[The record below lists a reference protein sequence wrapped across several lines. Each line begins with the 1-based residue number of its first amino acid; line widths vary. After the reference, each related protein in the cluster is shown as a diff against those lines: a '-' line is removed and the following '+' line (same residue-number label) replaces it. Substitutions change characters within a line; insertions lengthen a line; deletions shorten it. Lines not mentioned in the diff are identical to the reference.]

1 MIPRALVSADPAHLP
16 TEAVDVLVVGSGVA
30 GLSLALQLPPRY
42 SVVLATK
49 GRVGQSTTCHAQG
62 GIAVVFGEPNEEPGG
77 VVEHARDTLV
87 AAAGLADPAAVE
99 VLVTEAAGALRWL
112 LHAGARFDPDP
123 EGSGEPQGPEG
134 AGEPQGPE
142 GAGEPQGGAPVGG
155 LARTREGGHSR
166 SRIVHAGGDAT
177 GAEVVRALTGAILAA
192 GNVRVAEGTFL
203 VDLFTDGRGA
213 VTGALLAG
221 AGGLRAVR
229 ARAVVL
235 ASGGA
240 GQLYAATT
248 NPAGATGDGV
258 AAALRAGADLADME
272 FVQFHPTALHAGAE
286 HAHHEVAA
294 AIADPRPLVSE
305 ALRGEGAVLRDL
317 AGRRFLP
324 EVHPLAELAPR
335 DVVTRAMAAR
345 MSACG
350 TDHLLL
356 DATGIGPDRLAR
368 RFPTILRAC
377 RAAGID
383 PAREPIPVAPAAH
396 YLMGGVRTD
405 LDGRTSLAGLLA
417 VGEAASTGVH
427 GANRLASN
435 SLLEGLVFGA
445 RAARLLARELP
456 PAGSLGPLA
465 AGSHQ
470 RPGPPAPGARGRL
483 RQAMTRNAGVL
494 RSPRGLA
501 RAAAVAAGLADAPAA
516 ISIAAFETANLAQLA
531 LALTELAGR
540 RAESRGAHWR
550 ADHPEPDPAW
560 QVHQAVW
567 RQPDGTLGTAPVP
580 LADPRQRAAVTAT
593 SRRSA

>member
-1 MIPRALVSADPAHLP
+1 VIPRALVPADPAHLP

-30 GLSLALQLPPRY
+30 GLSLALQLPARY
-42 SVVLATK
+42 SVVLVTK
-49 GRVGQSTTCHAQG
+49 GKVGQSTTCHAQG
-62 GIAVVFGEPNEEPGG
+62 GIAVVLGEPEGEPEEQSGE
-77 VVEHARDTLV
+77 VAEHARDTLV

-99 VLVTEAAGALRWL
+99 VLVTEAADALRWL
-112 LHAGARFDPDP
+112 LRAGARFDHNP
-123 EGSGEPQGPEG
+123 EGSG
-134 AGEPQGPE
+134 
-142 GAGEPQGGAPVGG
+142 VSG

-177 GAEVVRALTGAILAA
+177 GAEVVRALTRAVRAA
-192 GNVRVAEGTFL
+192 GNVRVAEDTFL
-203 VDLFTDGRGA
+203 VDLLTDGSTDGSTDGRGV
-213 VTGALLAG
+213 VTGALLVG

-248 NPAGATGDGV
+248 NPAGATGDGI
-258 AAALRAGADLADME
+258 AAALRAGADLADVE
-272 FVQFHPTALHAGAE
+272 FVQFHPTALHVVAERAQRELDAAGG
-286 HAHHEVAA
+286 
-294 AIADPRPLVSE
+294 IADPRPLVSE
-305 ALRGEGAVLRDL
+305 ALRGEGAVLRDPT
-317 AGRRFLP
+317 GRRFLT

-335 DVVTRAMAAR
+335 DVVSRAMAAR
-345 MSACG
+345 MAACG

-356 DATGIGPDRLAR
+356 DATGIGPDRLER
-368 RFPTILRAC
+368 RFPTVLRAC

-405 LDGRTSLAGLLA
+405 LDGRTSLTGLFA
-417 VGEAASTGVH
+417 IGEAACTGVH

-445 RAARLLARELP
+445 RAARLLTRELP
-456 PAGSLGPLA
+456 PAGALGPL
-465 AGSHQ
+465 G
-470 RPGPPAPGARGRL
+470 PGPRHRPRSPAPGARGRL
-483 RQAMTRNAGVL
+483 RRVMTREAGVL
-494 RSPRGLA
+494 RSPQGLA
-501 RAAAVAAGLADAPAA
+501 RAAAVAAGLAGAPATPA
-516 ISIAAFETANLAQLA
+516 VAALETANLAHLA
-531 LALTELAGR
+531 LALSELASR

-560 QVHQAVW
+560 QVRQVLW
-567 RQPDGTLGTAPVP
+567 RLPDGTLATAPVP
-580 LADPRQRAAVTAT
+580 LAGPRQRAAAAGVSPA

>member
-1 MIPRALVSADPAHLP
+1 VIPRALVAADPAYLP

-30 GLSLALQLPPRY
+30 GLSLALQLATRY
-42 SVVLATK
+42 SVLLATK
-49 GRVGQSTTCHAQG
+49 GRVGQSTTCYAQG
-62 GIAVVFGEPNEEPGG
+62 GIAVVLGEPNEQPDG
-77 VVEHARDTLV
+77 VAEHAHDTLV

-112 LHAGARFDPDP
+112 LRAGARFDRDP
-123 EGSGEPQGPEG
+123 ERSGQPQGPEG
-134 AGEPQGPE
+134 SEQR
-142 GAGEPQGGAPVGG
+142 QGGALSGWEAG
-155 LARTREGGHSR
+155 RLARTREGGHSR

-177 GAEVVRALTGAILAA
+177 GAEVVRALTGA
-192 GNVRVAEGTFL
+192 VRAVGTVRIAESSFL
-203 VDLFTDGRGA
+203 VDLFTDGFTGGRGA
-213 VTGALLAG
+213 VTGALLAA

-248 NPAGATGDGV
+248 NPAGATGDGI

-272 FVQFHPTALHAGAE
+272 FVQFHPTALHVVTK
-286 HAHHEVAA
+286 HAHHELAA
-294 AIADPRPLVSE
+294 GIADPRPLVSE
-305 ALRGEGAVLRDL
+305 ALRGEGAVLRDPD
-317 AGRRFLP
+317 GQRFLP

-345 MSACG
+345 MYACG

-356 DATGIGPDRLAR
+356 DATGIGPDRFAR

-383 PAREPIPVAPAAH
+383 PTRQPIPVAPAAH
-396 YLMGGVRTD
+396 YLMGGIRTD
-405 LDGRTSLAGLLA
+405 LDGRTSLAGLYA
-417 VGEAASTGVH
+417 VGEAACTGAH

-445 RAARLLARELP
+445 RAARALTRELP
-456 PAGSLGPLA
+456 RAGTLGPLDP
-465 AGSHQ
+465 GPHQ
-470 RPGPPAPGARGRL
+470 RPWPAGPGARGRL

-494 RSPRGLA
+494 RSPQGLA
-501 RAAAVAAGLADAPAA
+501 RAAAVAAGLAGAPAA
-516 ISIAAFETANLAQLA
+516 RGTAAFETANLAQLA
-531 LALTELAGR
+531 LALTELASR

-550 ADHPEPDPAW
+550 AENPEPDPAW
-560 QVHQAVW
+560 QIRQVLW
-567 RQPDGTLGTAPVP
+567 RQPDGTLGTASVP
-580 LADPRQRAAVTAT
+580 LAGPGEQATVAAT
-593 SRRSA
+593 SWRSA

>member
-1 MIPRALVSADPAHLP
+1 MIPRALVPADPAHLP

-30 GLSLALQLPPRY
+30 GLSLALQLPERY
-42 SVVLATK
+42 TVVLTTK
-49 GRVGQSTTCHAQG
+49 GRVGQSTTRHAQG
-62 GIAVVFGEPNEEPGG
+62 GIAVVLGGPNEEPGG
-77 VVEHARDTLV
+77 VAMHARDTLV

-99 VLVTEAAGALRWL
+99 VLVTEAAGVLRWL
-112 LHAGARFDPDP
+112 LHAGAHFDQDL
-123 EGSGEPQGPEG
+123 EGSGEPQG
-134 AGEPQGPE
+134 
-142 GAGEPQGGAPVGG
+142 GAPVDRGVGG

-177 GAEVVRALTGAILAA
+177 GAEVVRALTGAVRAA
-192 GNVRVAEGTFL
+192 GNVCVAEGTFL

-221 AGGLRAVR
+221 AGGLRALR

-248 NPAGATGDGV
+248 NPAGATGDGI
-258 AAALRAGADLADME
+258 AAALRAGAHLADME
-272 FVQFHPTALHAGAE
+272 FVQFHPTALHVMAE
-286 HAHHEVAA
+286 QAPHKLVAA
-294 AIADPRPLVSE
+294 ARIADPRPLVSE
-305 ALRGEGAVLRDL
+305 ALRGEGAVLRDP

-324 EVHPLAELAPR
+324 DVHPLAELAPR

-356 DATGIGPDRLAR
+356 DATGIGPERFAR

-383 PAREPIPVAPAAH
+383 PTREPIPVAPAAH

-405 LDGRTSLAGLLA
+405 LDGRTSLAGLYA
-417 VGEAASTGVH
+417 VGEAACTGAH

-435 SLLEGLVFGA
+435 SLLEGLIFGA
-445 RAARLLARELP
+445 RAARALTRELP
-456 PAGSLGPLA
+456 PAGALGPLDP
-465 AGSHQ
+465 GPHQ
-470 RPGPPAPGARGRL
+470 RPWPPAPGARGRL
-483 RQAMTRNAGVL
+483 RQVMTRNAGVL
-494 RSPRGLA
+494 RSMQGLA
-501 RAAAVAAGLADAPAA
+501 QALAGAPAGRG
-516 ISIAAFETANLAQLA
+516 SAAFETANLAQLA
-531 LALTELAGR
+531 LALSELAGR
-540 RAESRGAHWR
+540 RTESRGAHWR

-560 QVHQAVW
+560 QVRQAVW
-567 RQPDGTLGTAPVP
+567 RPPDGTLATASVP
-580 LADPRQRAAVTAT
+580 LADRRKQAAVAAT

>member
-1 MIPRALVSADPAHLP
+1 VIPRALVRADPAHLP

-30 GLSLALQLPPRY
+30 GLSLALRLPARY

-49 GRVGQSTTCHAQG
+49 GRVGQSATCHAQG
-62 GIAVVFGEPNEEPGG
+62 GIAVVLGGPGEEPDS
-77 VVEHARDTLV
+77 VAMHARDTLV

-112 LHAGARFDPDP
+112 LHAGARLDRDP
-123 EGSGEPQGPEG
+123 
-134 AGEPQGPE
+134 AG
-142 GAGEPQGGAPVGG
+142 GG

-177 GAEVVRALTGAILAA
+177 GAEVVRALTGSARPA

-203 VDLFTDGRGA
+203 VDLFTDAGGA

-221 AGGLRAVR
+221 AGGLRALR

-248 NPAGATGDGV
+248 NPAGATGDGI
-258 AAALRAGADLADME
+258 AAALRAGAYLADME
-272 FVQFHPTALHAGAE
+272 FVQFHPTALHVMAE
-286 HAHHEVAA
+286 QAPHKLVAA
-294 AIADPRPLVSE
+294 AGIADADPRPLVSE
-305 ALRGEGAVLRDL
+305 ALRGEGALLRDP

-335 DVVTRAMAAR
+335 DVVCRAMAAR

-356 DATGIGPDRLAR
+356 DATGIDPDRFAR
-368 RFPTILRAC
+368 RFPTVLRAC

-383 PAREPIPVAPAAH
+383 PTREPIPVAPAAH

-405 LDGRTSLAGLLA
+405 LDGRTSLAGLYA
-417 VGEAASTGVH
+417 VGEVACTGVH

-445 RAARLLARELP
+445 RAARALTRELP
-456 PAGSLGPLA
+456 PAGTLGPLDP
-465 AGSHQ
+465 GPQQ
-470 RPGPPAPGARGRL
+470 RPWPPAPGARGWL
-483 RQAMTRNAGVL
+483 RQVMTRDAGVL
-494 RSPRGLA
+494 RSPQGLA
-501 RAAAVAAGLADAPAA
+501 RAAAAAAGLAGAPAGRGG
-516 ISIAAFETANLAQLA
+516 AAFETANLAQLA
-531 LALTELAGR
+531 LALSELAGR

-560 QVHQAVW
+560 QVRQAVW
-567 RQPDGTLGTAPVP
+567 RRPDGTLATASVP
-580 LADPRQRAAVTAT
+580 LADRGEQAAVAAT

>member
-1 MIPRALVSADPAHLP
+1 VIPRALVRADPSHLP

-30 GLSLALQLPPRY
+30 GLSLALQLPARY

-49 GRVGQSTTCHAQG
+49 GRVGRSTTCYAQG
-62 GIAVVFGEPNEEPGG
+62 GIAVVFGGPGEGHDG
-77 VVEHARDTLV
+77 VAMHARDTRV

-99 VLVTEAAGALRWL
+99 VLVTGAAGALRWL
-112 LHAGARFDPDP
+112 LHTGARFDQEP
-123 EGSGEPQGPEG
+123 EGSGEPQGD
-134 AGEPQGPE
+134 
-142 GAGEPQGGAPVGG
+142 APADREVGR

-177 GAEVVRALTGAILAA
+177 GAEVVRALTGAVRAA
-192 GNVRVAEGTFL
+192 SNVCVAEGSFL
-203 VDLFTDGRGA
+203 VDLFTDGGGA

-221 AGGLRAVR
+221 TGGLRAVR

-248 NPAGATGDGV
+248 NPAGATGDGI
-258 AAALRAGADLADME
+258 AAALRAGADLADLE
-272 FVQFHPTALHAGAE
+272 FMQFHPTALHVVGE
-286 HAHHEVAA
+286 HAHHELATAA
-294 AIADPRPLVSE
+294 GRADPRPLVSE
-305 ALRGEGAVLRDL
+305 ALRGEGAVLRDA

-345 MSACG
+345 MSAYG

-356 DATGIGPDRLAR
+356 DATGIGPDRFAW
-368 RFPTILRAC
+368 RFPTVLRAC

-383 PAREPIPVAPAAH
+383 PTRQPIPVVPAAH

-405 LDGRTSLAGLLA
+405 LDGRTSLAGLYA
-417 VGEAASTGVH
+417 VGEAACTGAH

-445 RAARLLARELP
+445 RTARLLACELP
-456 PAGSLGPLA
+456 PAGTLSPLDTGP
-465 AGSHQ
+465 HQ
-470 RPGPPAPGARGRL
+470 RPWPPAPGARERL
-483 RQAMTRNAGVL
+483 RQVMTRNAGVL
-494 RSPRGLA
+494 RSPQGLA
-501 RAAAVAAGLADAPAA
+501 RAAAAAAGLAGAPAA
-516 ISIAAFETANLAQLA
+516 CGSAAFETANLAQLA
-531 LALTELAGR
+531 LALTQLAGR

-550 ADHPEPDPAW
+550 TDHPEPDPAW
-560 QVHQAVW
+560 QVRQAVW
-567 RQPDGTLGTAPVP
+567 RQPDGILGAASVP
-580 LADPRQRAAVTAT
+580 LADPRHRPAVAAT

>member
-1 MIPRALVSADPAHLP
+1 
-16 TEAVDVLVVGSGVA
+16 VA
-30 GLSLALQLPPRY
+30 
-42 SVVLATK
+42 
-49 GRVGQSTTCHAQG
+49 
-62 GIAVVFGEPNEEPGG
+62 
-77 VVEHARDTLV
+77 EHARDTLV

-99 VLVTEAAGALRWL
+99 VLVTEAADALRWL
-112 LHAGARFDPDP
+112 LRAGARFDHDP
-123 EGSGEPQGPEG
+123 EGSG
-134 AGEPQGPE
+134 
-142 GAGEPQGGAPVGG
+142 VGG

-177 GAEVVRALTGAILAA
+177 GAEVVRALSGAVRAA
-192 GNVRVAEGTFL
+192 GNVRVAEDTFL
-203 VDLFTDGRGA
+203 VDLLTDGHADGRGA

-248 NPAGATGDGV
+248 NPAGATGDGI
-258 AAALRAGADLADME
+258 AAALRAGADLADVE
-272 FVQFHPTALHAGAE
+272 FVQFHPTALHVVADRVQHELGAAGD
-286 HAHHEVAA
+286 
-294 AIADPRPLVSE
+294 IADPRPLVSE
-305 ALRGEGAVLRDL
+305 ALRGEGAVLRDP

-335 DVVTRAMAAR
+335 DVVSRAMAAR
-345 MSACG
+345 MAACG

-356 DATGIGPDRLAR
+356 DATGIGPDRLER
-368 RFPTILRAC
+368 RFPTVLRAC

-405 LDGRTSLAGLLA
+405 LDGRTSLAGLFA
-417 VGEAASTGVH
+417 IGEAACTGVH

-445 RAARLLARELP
+445 RAARLLTRELP
-456 PAGSLGPLA
+456 PAGALGPL
-465 AGSHQ
+465 GPGPRH
-470 RPGPPAPGARGRL
+470 RPGSPTPGARGRL
-483 RQAMTRNAGVL
+483 RRVMTRDAGVL
-494 RSPRGLA
+494 RSPQGLA
-501 RAAAVAAGLADAPAA
+501 RAAAVAAGLAGAPATPA
-516 ISIAAFETANLAQLA
+516 VAALETANLAHLA
-531 LALTELAGR
+531 LALSELASR

-560 QVHQAVW
+560 QVRQVLW
-567 RQPDGTLGTAPVP
+567 RQPDGTLATAPVP
-580 LADPRQRAAVTAT
+580 LAGPRQRAAAAGVSPA